1 MTDTALHE
9 YELVFIVRPNLG
21 DEGVTTLN
29 GRVAQLITSQSGQ
42 MQSTELWGKRTLA
55 YPIRKFYEGVY
66 VLHRFAMAPQGTG
79 ELERLLRF
87 NEDVLR
93 YLIVRTDE

>member
-9 YELVFIVRPNLG
+9 YELVFIARPNLG
-21 DEGVTTLN
+21 EDGVAALN
-29 GRVAQLITSQSGQ
+29 GRLAQLIAGQSGQ
-42 MQSTELWGKRTLA
+42 IQSTEIWGKRTLA
-55 YPIRKFYEGVY
+55 YPIRRFFEGVY
-66 VLHRFAMAPQGTG
+66 VLHRLAMAPQGTT
-79 ELERLLRF
+79 ELERFLRF

>member
-1 MTDTALHE
+1 MAETNQHE

-21 DEGVTTLN
+21 EEGVTALTD
-29 GRVAQLITSQSGQ
+29 RVNEVIAAQSGVVQ
-42 MQSTELWGKRTLA
+42 GVEMWGKRTLA
-55 YPIRKFYEGVY
+55 YPIKKQFEGIY
-66 VLHRFAMAPQGTG
+66 ILNRIAMPPQGTA
-79 ELERLLRF
+79 EVERLLRF